1 MRSLP
6 EKTILLQMNN
16 RSLTILAAIL
26 GLLFLIAL
34 FWGISRNSAAGDLQS
49 QNTEISAEVDQLALL
64 RDRLEAQVDSIGIA
78 YESAAA
84 DNEALRGQLTE
95 AQETAKRALY
105 DMRQAQKSR
114 KNDNAVAYQMR
125 LQIEDLINTRAS
137 LETSLAELTAEN
149 QELRRANVTLRQD
162 LSDAKTANY
171 NLEKKA
177 DNLETMTKSMEAEIE
192 KMTLGAFKATAI
204 QVDLFKG
211 KGDKVTADASR
222 IRRLNVSFDLTDV
235 PNEFLGVRPIYLVL
249 TDQSGTPVVSENPV
263 RAKVIVNG
271 AAMDLIA
278 LEGRDV
284 NVEKNQRISFTHE
297 LDQKL
302 AGGFYRAQIFTDL
315 GMLGAANV
323 QLR

>member
-1 MRSLP
+1 
-6 EKTILLQMNN
+6 MNN

-26 GLLFLIAL
+26 GLLFLVAL
-34 FWGISRNSAAGDLQS
+34 FWGISRNSAAGDLQT
-49 QNTEISAEVDQLALL
+49 QNTEFSAEVDQLSLL
-64 RDRLEAQVDSIGIA
+64 RDRLEAQVDSIGTV

-125 LQIEDLINTRAS
+125 LQIEDLIKTRAS
-137 LETSLAELTAEN
+137 LETNLAELTAEN
-149 QELRRANVTLRQD
+149 QELRRTNVTLRQD

-235 PNEFLGVRPIYLVL
+235 PNEYLGVRPIYLVL
-249 TDQSGTPVVSENPV
+249 TDQSGTPVVSVNPV
-263 RAKVIVNG
+263 RAKVVVNG

>member
-1 MRSLP
+1 
-6 EKTILLQMNN
+6 MNN

-64 RDRLEAQVDSIGIA
+64 RDRLEAQVDSIGTV

-125 LQIEDLINTRAS
+125 LQIEDLIKTRAS
-137 LETSLAELTAEN
+137 LETNLAELTAEN
-149 QELRRANVTLRQD
+149 QELRRTNVTLRQD

-235 PNEFLGVRPIYLVL
+235 PNEYLGVRPIYLVL